1 MRKDRDSSCLR
12 RGPRPR
18 VLHIVENTSYPTDIR
33 VRSEA
38 ETLARAGWE
47 VTVIS
52 PKGRGGAKSAFEQID
67 GIRVFRYEPR
77 PSSGG
82 LASHL
87 LEYAVAYSRIG
98 WIGSRL
104 GREQPFDVIHAA
116 NPPDGLFVPLWWL
129 RHRGARFIF
138 DQHDLVP
145 ELSLASSFGARKTTA
160 YRLASVS
167 EKLSYRLA
175 DVVIVPNHSY
185 EAVALSRGGRRTEDV
200 FVVRNGPARD
210 FRRVATDT
218 SLRRGKSHLIV
229 YVGLM
234 GLHDGMDHAVRALAR
249 LRERRS
255 DWHAVLAGDGEARRS
270 VEDLATEEGL
280 SSCVEFVGRVDR
292 GVVRRLISS
301 ADVCVSPEPRS
312 PYNEKSTMIKI
323 LEYMALARP
332 IVAYDLTESRYSA
345 GQAALY
351 ARPNDPAALSD
362 CIHELLE
369 DSQKR
374 ERMGAIG
381 LARIENELG
390 WEHSEGKLLDA
401 YARALSRT
409 PVA

>member
-1 MRKDRDSSCLR
+1 MWNDRPCSDSVRGR
-12 RGPRPR
+12 RRR

-33 VRSEA
+33 VRSEV

-52 PKGRGGAKSAFEQID
+52 PKGRGKEDRAFEQID
-67 GIRVFRYEPR
+67 GIRVFRYQPR

-87 LEYAVAYSRIG
+87 LEYAVAYSRIA

-104 GREQPFDVIHAA
+104 AREQPFDVVHTA

-129 RHRGARFIF
+129 RRRGARFIF

-145 ELSLASSFGARKTTA
+145 ELSLERSSGARKSTT
-160 YRLASVS
+160 YRLAAMS

-185 EAVALSRGGRRTEDV
+185 EAVALARGRKRPEDV
-200 FVVRNGPARD
+200 FVVRNGPTRD
-210 FRRVATDT
+210 FRRAATDE

-234 GLHDGMDHAVRALAR
+234 GPHDGVDHAVMALAR

-255 DWHAVLAGDGEARRS
+255 DWHAVFAGDGEAHHS
-270 VEDLATEEGL
+270 VKAFASEEGL

-292 GVVRRLISS
+292 RFVRRLISS
-301 ADVCVSPEPRS
+301 ADVCVSPEPLS

-362 CIHELLE
+362 RIHELLE
-369 DSQKR
+369 DRQKR

-390 WEHSEGKLLDA
+390 WEHSERNLLDA